1 MINQFLEFFSN
12 LALIEWVMTAMKT
25 HGVLAGIGI
34 PIAEAFFPV
43 FPLTAIV
50 ALNVHLYGLLT
61 GAFYSWTGNV
71 VGSFLLYTAITR
83 WKKKTETNKMKKIHQ
98 WMEEKGWMGLLV
110 LYAMPFMPSIL
121 LSTSAAWFNLS
132 RKHFLFALLG
142 GKLFLMLF
150 LTVIG
155 SQITTLVD
163 HPVRS
168 VGILF
173 LLVAAMWGM
182 KRWTQKTVGVTTV

>member
-1 MINQFLEFFSN
+1 MINQILEFFSN
-12 LALIEWVMTAMKT
+12 LALIEWVMATMKT
-25 HGVLAGIGI
+25 YGVVAGIGI
-34 PIAEAFFPV
+34 PIVEAFFPV

-50 ALNVHLYGLLT
+50 ALNVHLYGLLA

-83 WKKKTETNKMKKIHQ
+83 WKKKTDTNKMKKIHQ
-98 WMEEKGWMGLLV
+98 WMEAKGWMGLLI

-142 GKLFLMLF
+142 GKVFLMLF

-155 SQITTLVD
+155 SQISTLVD
-163 HPVRS
+163 QPVRS
-168 VGILF
+168 VGILLALF
-173 LLVAAMWGM
+173 AAMWGM
-182 KRWTQKTVGVTTV
+182 KRWTQRTLGVTTA